1 MQDGR
6 SNSRSSP
13 ATMAAGRATAEMEAA
28 QSDYAQLVATF
39 RESIRRLGIGGLENY
54 YWYHTVDLGNG
65 LVTPGDY
72 DFRDQINSFGFPED
86 LRGKR
91 VLDIGS
97 ATGYFAF
104 EFEKRGAEVVSVEL
118 PSLAEWDMISGER
131 GQIVNHM
138 MRGHK
143 ASTPEEAYVRHLD
156 GPFRFC
162 HKMLG
167 SKVTRCYS
175 SVCDLTLDKVGGKKF
190 ELIYAGDIL
199 LHLFSPLKAL
209 DTLSTLCAGQ
219 IFVTL
224 DVPFQHADQP
234 YMRFVGKE
242 SEGRTWWLMSKLCLE
257 NMLKRVG
264 FRTVTQVGAYSGIL
278 RRVGVTYQREVL
290 MGSG

>member
-1 MQDGR
+1 
-6 SNSRSSP
+6 
-13 ATMAAGRATAEMEAA
+13 MAAGRATAEMEAA
-28 QSDYAQLVATF
+28 QSDYAQLVGTF
-39 RESIRRLGIGGLENY
+39 RESIRRMGVAGLENY

-118 PSLAEWDMISGER
+118 PSLAEWDIISDER
-131 GQIVNHM
+131 GQIVNHLM
-138 MRGHK
+138 QRHK

-175 SVCDLTLDKVGGKKF
+175 PVYDLTLDKVGGKKF
-190 ELIYAGDIL
+190 DLIYAGDIL

-224 DVPFQHADQP
+224 DVPFYHADQP

-290 MGSG
+290 MGSR